1 MNTQKRYDLFVIGG
15 GPGGYTAAL
24 LGAKKGLRVGIAEGS
39 HFGGTC
45 TNLGCIP
52 AKSYIESINLYIHM
66 KNAQRFGIDA
76 GTATLTLENLHKRK
90 VRIVTRLVKGIE
102 FLLSQAGVDIFKGYA
117 NFESEN
123 SIYVEEEHI
132 ISSSIII
139 ATGSRPKKP
148 ALFELEGILT
158 SDDIFDLKQLPSSLI
173 IIGGGVIG
181 LEMAHVFSNLGAEVT
196 VIEALNRILATEDEE
211 ISIQLVSQY
220 KKVRFITS
228 GRITTIKK
236 PSGFNLTIE
245 KSGGMETVTGDG
257 ILLCI
262 GREPVI
268 PNGIQPLHLA
278 LTASNGIKVDRSM
291 RTNIPGIY
299 AVGDV
304 TGSQMYAYVAAKEA
318 AVAVDT
324 ITGGTKIMNY
334 SAIPSVIFTNPEI
347 ASVGKQMDQMDTA
360 HGKRGTF
367 PVSAL
372 GRARTMEASDGFATV
387 YCSGEG
393 KIERITIMAPHAT
406 ELISLAALAI
416 EQGLHIEE
424 FLMPHYPHPTMAEL
438 LKEAAEDV
446 SGLNI
451 HKP

>member
-1 MNTQKRYDLFVIGG
+1 MNTQKRYDLFIIGG

-76 GTATLTLENLHKRK
+76 GTATITLENLHKRK

-102 FLLSQAGVDIFKGYA
+102 FLLSQAGVDIFRGYA

-123 SIYVEEEHI
+123 SIHVGEEHI

-158 SDDIFDLKQLPSSLI
+158 SDDIFDLKQPPSSLI
-173 IIGGGVIG
+173 IVGGGVIG
-181 LEMAHVFSNLGAEVT
+181 IEMTHVFSNLGVKVT
-196 VIEALNRILATEDEE
+196 VIETLERILATEDEE
-211 ISIQLVSQY
+211 ISKQLVSQY

-245 KSGGMETVTGDG
+245 KPGGMETVTGDG

-268 PNGIQPLHLA
+268 PNGILPLHLA
-278 LTASNGIKVDRSM
+278 LTASNGIEVDRSM
-291 RTNIPGIY
+291 RTNISGIY

-318 AVAVDT
+318 AVAIDT
-324 ITGGTKIMNY
+324 ITGGSKIMNY

-387 YCSGEG
+387 YCSPEG
-393 KIERITIMAPHAT
+393 KIERVTIMAPHAT

-446 SGLNI
+446 SGLSI